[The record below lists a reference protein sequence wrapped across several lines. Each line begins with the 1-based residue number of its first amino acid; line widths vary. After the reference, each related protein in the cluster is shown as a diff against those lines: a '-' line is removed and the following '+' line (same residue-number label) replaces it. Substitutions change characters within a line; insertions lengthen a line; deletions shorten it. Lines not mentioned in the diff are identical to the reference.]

1 MKLFR
6 GFNKEVCSVCKDL
19 RDEICSGII
28 LRQNVLALSGRH
40 RALLGRR
47 YERREELVDMAVDT
61 AECIAEY
68 ITCDAFERREIYLYL
83 VHGYIL
89 S

>member
-1 MKLFR
+1 MKTKNLYVEL
-6 GFNKEVCSVCKDL
+6 KS
-19 RDEICSGII
+19 
-28 LRQNVLALSGRH
+28 
-40 RALLGRR
+40 

-68 ITCDAFERREIYLYL
+68 ITCDAFERREINLYL